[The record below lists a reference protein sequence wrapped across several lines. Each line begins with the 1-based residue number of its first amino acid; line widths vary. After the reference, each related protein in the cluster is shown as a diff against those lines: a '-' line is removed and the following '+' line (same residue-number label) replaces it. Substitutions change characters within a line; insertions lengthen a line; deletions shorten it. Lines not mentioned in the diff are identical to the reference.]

1 MQMVHQ
7 VTVRQEII
15 DRVLARRGRHHLY
28 DSLDPTKTAF
38 VVIDMQNMFCE
49 PGAPAEVIAAR
60 GICDPINRLCE
71 ELREMGGLVIWITS
85 ATVSAN
91 GKSDWEHF
99 IRNFVAEDIQE
110 RTIEALK
117 PGGHG
122 EQIWQDLDVRDTD
135 LVVRKNR
142 YSCLTPG
149 SSMLQSVLSSHGIR
163 NVLIGG
169 TKTNICCESTTRDAM
184 MLDYNVVMV
193 EDCNAALSDEEHRSA
208 LENVIQQFGDVM
220 TVDEVTAVLRNRH
233 N

>member
-1 MQMVHQ
+1 MVHQ

-28 DSLDPTKTAF
+28 ESLDPAETAF

-49 PGAPAEVIAAR
+49 PGAPAEVPASR
-60 GICDPINRLCE
+60 GICDPINRLCA
-71 ELREMGGLVIWITS
+71 ELRDMGGLIIWITS
-85 ATVSAN
+85 ATMSAN

-99 IRNFVAEDIQE
+99 IRNFVAEEIQE

-122 EQIWQDLDVRDTD
+122 EQIWQDLDVKDTD

-169 TKTNICCESTTRDAM
+169 TKTNICCESTSRDAM

-220 TVDEVTAVLRNRH
+220 TVDEVTAVLRNRQ